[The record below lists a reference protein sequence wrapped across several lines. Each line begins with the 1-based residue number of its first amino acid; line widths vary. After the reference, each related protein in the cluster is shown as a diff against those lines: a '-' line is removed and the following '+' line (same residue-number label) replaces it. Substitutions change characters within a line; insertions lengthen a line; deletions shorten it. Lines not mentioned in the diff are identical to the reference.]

1 MLEERRMYEEQELPS
16 LTIKDK
22 MNYPYLLAA
31 QFLTIQKAMLNQEF
45 SERDIKE
52 AILGLVNMIPESWMD
67 EDWETQEK
75 DSIIVDKIDLRMEFC
90 GVKPSI
96 EYCKENGITI
106 FKEVETFDYYKL
118 FHACVNLLDRRGII
132 TRRAKTEKHLGEQFD
147 NDGHIEDR

>member
-45 SERDIKE
+45 SEREIKE

-67 EDWETQEK
+67 EDWNKQQK
-75 DSIIVDKIDLRMEFC
+75 DSVIIDKIDVRPTFC
-90 GVKPSI
+90 GVPPSI
-96 EYCKENGITI
+96 EYCKDNGII
-106 FKEVETFDYYKL
+106 PFEEKETFDYYKL

-132 TRRAKTEKHLGEQFD
+132 TRRAKIEKHLGERYD
-147 NDGHIEDR
+147 NDGHGEDR